1 MGVTS
6 SARRLIAL
14 PQLAA
19 WLITLGLGFEVSACP
34 PGMDTGMDMP
44 MSVTMEDHG
53 SMEGH
58 PHPGSGMDCPF
69 SGSMDDS
76 GQGHCPLAVGGVG
89 VCVGASASSPSVS
102 VAVLPAASVGTPSP
116 SFVARWLPDYATE
129 IQLPPPRI

>member
-1 MGVTS
+1 MGVTC

-44 MSVTMEDHG
+44 MSVTMEDRE
-53 SMEGH
+53 SVEGH

-76 GQGHCPLAVGGVG
+76 GQGHCPLAVGGIG
-89 VCVGASASSPSVS
+89 VCVGAGASTPGVS
-102 VAVLPAASVGTPSP
+102 VAVIPAASVGELSQV
-116 SFVARWLPDYATE
+116 FVARWRPSHAPE
-129 IQLPPPRI
+129 IQLPPPRT